1 MQENMN
7 KDDDVE
13 TLGEQLYTRILP
25 QHSKHAGKLTGMLL
39 ELPTPVLSRM
49 LQDEVLLAAAVE
61 KAVKTLEVDSCQ
73 EHCKDE
79 DDGSVSSDSL
89 GEQLFNLIDV
99 YNTGYSQKITGMLL
113 EQDKDTVLKL
123 LAEPKQLEEQL
134 TKALKTLQQRRL
146 DETDVS
152 DTSDGEDAEVLGEK
166 LFLRVEEL
174 DPVRA
179 RVITGMLLEMDAG
192 VLRELLRE
200 HELLETAVHKAQAA
214 LGGSDFSK

>member
-1 MQENMN
+1 
-7 KDDDVE
+7 
-13 TLGEQLYTRILP
+13 
-25 QHSKHAGKLTGMLL
+25 MLKR
-39 ELPTPVLSRM
+39 VAR
-49 LQDEVLLAAAVE
+49 
-61 KAVKTLEVDSCQ
+61 
-73 EHCKDE
+73 E

-113 EQDKDTVLKL
+113 EQDKDAVLKL
-123 LAEPKQLEEQL
+123 LADPKQLEEQL

-152 DTSDGEDAEVLGEK
+152 DTSDGEDAEALGET

-174 DPVRA
+174 DPLRA
-179 RVITGMLLEMDAG
+179 REITGMLLEMDAG

-200 HELLETAVHKAQAA
+200 HNLLETAVHKAQTA
-214 LGGSDFSK
+214 LSGSDFGK